1 MLSTVFLS
9 GFSNWDNPVTYLTLL
24 VLFVVFLSA
33 RIVVFANKVLKQEG
47 IEITHVVFKNNFG
60 GILKWSSAHP
70 RAVSLILIIIALL
83 GIIWAL
89 TSGI

>member
-70 RAVSLILIIIALL
+70 RTVSLILIIIALL